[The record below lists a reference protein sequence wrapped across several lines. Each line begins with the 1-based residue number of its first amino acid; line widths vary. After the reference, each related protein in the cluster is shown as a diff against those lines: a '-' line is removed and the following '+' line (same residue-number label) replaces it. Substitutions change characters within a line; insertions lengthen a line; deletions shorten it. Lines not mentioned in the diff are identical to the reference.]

1 MLGRRIQVVDQVAL
15 GRTGPVEQRLAE
27 IGQRYPGPFLIDAD
41 GAPPSVDFAR
51 YRLPVSDQP
60 WDGPAVLLVGV
71 DGSDTSMRAGAYAAG
86 MARRQQARLICLY
99 VRPLSAMAGIGAGAA
114 ISMNEAY
121 DEVAEEL
128 REAVETQS
136 VRLGIDA
143 EFVERTGNP
152 YAEIVRLADEVR
164 ADAVIV
170 GASTKAG
177 HRFVGSLA
185 VHLVRA
191 SRWPVTVVP

>member
-1 MLGRRIQVVDQVAL
+1 
-15 GRTGPVEQRLAE
+15 
-27 IGQRYPGPFLIDAD
+27 
-41 GAPPSVDFAR
+41 
-51 YRLPVSDQP
+51 VSDQA
-60 WDGPAVLLVGV
+60 WDGPAVLLVGI
-71 DGSDTSMRAGAYAAG
+71 DGSDTSLRAGAYAAG
-86 MARRQQARLICLY
+86 MARRQHARLVVLY
-99 VRPLSAMAGIGAGAA
+99 VRPFSAMAGIGAGAA

-121 DEVAEEL
+121 DEVAGEL
-128 REAVETQS
+128 REQVESQTA
-136 VRLGIDA
+136 RLGIDA

-152 YAEIVRLADEVR
+152 FHEIVRLADQVR

>member
-1 MLGRRIQVVDQVAL
+1 M
-15 GRTGPVEQRLAE
+15 
-27 IGQRYPGPFLIDAD
+27 
-41 GAPPSVDFAR
+41 
-51 YRLPVSDQP
+51 
-60 WDGPAVLLVGV
+60 LLVGV

>member
-1 MLGRRIQVVDQVAL
+1 
-15 GRTGPVEQRLAE
+15 
-27 IGQRYPGPFLIDAD
+27 
-41 GAPPSVDFAR
+41 
-51 YRLPVSDQP
+51 
-60 WDGPAVLLVGV
+60 
-71 DGSDTSMRAGAYAAG
+71 
-86 MARRQQARLICLY
+86 
-99 VRPLSAMAGIGAGAA
+99 
-114 ISMNEAY
+114 MNEAY

-128 REAVETQS
+128 REQVVTQS

-143 EFVERTGNP
+143 EFIERTGNP

-177 HRFVGSLA
+177 HRFIGSLA

>member
-1 MLGRRIQVVDQVAL
+1 M
-15 GRTGPVEQRLAE
+15 
-27 IGQRYPGPFLIDAD
+27 
-41 GAPPSVDFAR
+41 
-51 YRLPVSDQP
+51 SDQP
-60 WDGPAVLLVGV
+60 WDGPAVLLAGV

-86 MARRQQARLICLY
+86 MARRQHARLICLY
-99 VRPLSAMAGIGAGAA
+99 VRPLTAMAGIGAGAA
-114 ISMNEAY
+114 VSMNEAY

-128 REAVETQS
+128 REAVESQS
-136 VRLGIDA
+136 ARLGLDV

-177 HRFVGSLA
+177 HRFIGSLA

-191 SRWPVTVVP
+191 NRWPVTVVP